1 MQILSFNQVKCQ
13 VEQTSGLR
21 NDPLANEELRLLGE
35 AEEEL
40 ALNLHS
46 VDCFD
51 SLVDLVVKRLDLL
64 KLIEKSISNT
74 YFKKVRSRRF

>member
-1 MQILSFNQVKCQ
+1 
-13 VEQTSGLR
+13 LR
-21 NDPLANEELRLLGE
+21 NDPLADEELWLLGE

-64 KLIEKSISNT
+64 KLTEKSISNAHL
-74 YFKKVRSRRF
+74 KKVRRRRF

>member
-1 MQILSFNQVKCQ
+1 
-13 VEQTSGLR
+13 LR
-21 NDPLANEELRLLGE
+21 NDPLADEELRLLGE

-64 KLIEKSISNT
+64 KLTEKK
-74 YFKKVRSRRF
+74 YFKYPL

>member
-1 MQILSFNQVKCQ
+1 
-13 VEQTSGLR
+13 LR
-21 NDPLANEELRLLGE
+21 NDPLADEELRLLGE

-64 KLIEKSISNT
+64 KLTEKK
-74 YFKKVRSRRF
+74 YFKYPLKKKERRRRF